1 MPHPPLPDASAKPPP
16 SAFRNPDGSV
26 AVVVM
31 NQTDKLQVFQLWM
44 NGQAAKTASPAHSV
58 LTLVVP

>member
-1 MPHPPLPDASAKPPP
+1 MPRPSHRLPPF
-16 SAFRNPDGSV
+16 AFRNPDGSV

-58 LTLVVP
+58 LTLVVQ